1 MRCGREIRRGE
12 LVWLRKPDDGSW
24 LVTCGDCEPVD
35 HSSERAAQARLKALS
50 KDDDPES
57 LLEAII
63 RYSPTDIR
71 EELEDDLGLV
81 EHPAH
86 V

>member
-1 MRCGREIRRGE
+1 MTG
-12 LVWLRKPDDGSW
+12 
-24 LVTCGDCEPVD
+24 GDCEPVD

-50 KDDDPES
+50 KDDNPES

>member
-1 MRCGREIRRGE
+1 MTG
-12 LVWLRKPDDGSW
+12 
-24 LVTCGDCEPVD
+24 GDCEPVD

-57 LLEAII
+57 RVEANI
-63 RYSPTDIR
+63 RYAPTYMR
-71 EELEDDLGLV
+71 VVLEDDLGVV

>member
-1 MRCGREIRRGE
+1 M
-12 LVWLRKPDDGSW
+12 
-24 LVTCGDCEPVD
+24 TCGDCEPVD

-50 KDDDPES
+50 TDDNPES